1 MKKIIISGSSSG
13 IGRAISQR
21 LLSIGHTVIGLGR
34 DHTKFNPGDP
44 HYIPYSIDFSHP
56 ENANTILRTI
66 QQQHHDI
73 DVIIGNAGY
82 GKFANLEQFSTT
94 QICDLVNVNLIGQVL
109 LVKNFLPN
117 LKKKRHG
124 KIILIGS
131 EAALKGA
138 KQGSIYCA
146 TKFAVRGFAQ
156 SLRHECSAAGI
167 AVTLVNPGLVNS
179 QFFEGL
185 HFRPGPSPENALLP
199 EDIADNIIHLIN
211 LDNRYVVDEINIQEL
226 KHVISRNSR

>member
-21 LLSIGHTVIGLGR
+21 LLSMGHTVIGLGR
-34 DHTKFNPGDP
+34 DHAKFNPGDP
-44 HYIPYSIDFSHP
+44 HYIPYPIDFSHP
-56 ENANTILRTI
+56 ENADTILRTI

-82 GKFANLEQFSTT
+82 GKFANLEQFSTA

-117 LKKKRHG
+117 LKKKRQG

-146 TKFAVRGFAQ
+146 TKFALRGFAQ
-156 SLRHECSAAGI
+156 SLRQECSTAGI

-179 QFFEGL
+179 PFFEDL
-185 HFRPGPSPENALLP
+185 HFKPGPSPENALLP

-226 KHVISRNSR
+226 KHVISNNSR